1 MPGKLAGHVC
11 GALIT
16 AHRQSRGVQT
26 EAVEE
31 QSVGHW
37 LVTAVMA
44 TDIFVR
50 ERTGPKAGC
59 ATVDSALPFGE
70 ERRLEGFFLL
80 LTAQGRGAYP
90 GLSDPLGLPRN
101 GAGLHFWQ
109 EGFCLLV
116 CFLFFS
122 LFPPQ

>member
-70 ERRLEGFFLL
+70 ERRLEGFFCFSLHRAGENL
-80 LTAQGRGAYP
+80 
-90 GLSDPLGLPRN
+90 LGLATPWASPEMEQGCTSGRRV
-101 GAGLHFWQ
+101 F
-109 EGFCLLV
+109 V
-116 CFLFFS
+116 C
-122 LFPPQ
+122 